1 MITKTRERII
11 LKLYDENLKNLTN
24 EIFEDVYTLN
34 FFLQTIPKTF
44 DQVKTLL
51 IFNDLEKTN
60 IIVDRSDK
68 ETDLE
73 DYDHNVKLILA
84 KDENSYSFTGSGSL
98 PIVLSTI
105 SSILINEGKFTHCP
119 TNNASPGLR
128 DGNCSIILP
137 FMDSLED
144 SICD

>member
-1 MITKTRERII
+1 MNIAMITKTRERID
-11 LKLYDENLKNLTN
+11 LKLYDENLKKLTN
-24 EIFEDVYTLN
+24 EIFEDIYTLN

-44 DQVKTLL
+44 GQDKTLL

-84 KDENSYSFTGSGSL
+84 KDENSYY
-98 PIVLSTI
+98 I
-105 SSILINEGKFTHCP
+105 E
-119 TNNASPGLR
+119 
-128 DGNCSIILP
+128 
-137 FMDSLED
+137 E
-144 SICD
+144 

>member
-1 MITKTRERII
+1 MITKTRKRII

-44 DQVKTLL
+44 DQPKTLL

-68 ETDLE
+68 VADLE

-84 KDENSYSFTGSGSL
+84 KDENSYY
-98 PIVLSTI
+98 I
-105 SSILINEGKFTHCP
+105 E
-119 TNNASPGLR
+119 
-128 DGNCSIILP
+128 
-137 FMDSLED
+137 E
-144 SICD
+144 

>member
-34 FFLQTIPKTF
+34 FFLQTIPKTL

-84 KDENSYSFTGSGSL
+84 KDENSYY
-98 PIVLSTI
+98 I
-105 SSILINEGKFTHCP
+105 E
-119 TNNASPGLR
+119 
-128 DGNCSIILP
+128 
-137 FMDSLED
+137 E
-144 SICD
+144 

>member
-44 DQVKTLL
+44 DQAKTLL

-68 ETDLE
+68 EADLE
-73 DYDHNVKLILA
+73 DHDHNVKLILA
-84 KDENSYSFTGSGSL
+84 KDENSYY
-98 PIVLSTI
+98 I
-105 SSILINEGKFTHCP
+105 E
-119 TNNASPGLR
+119 
-128 DGNCSIILP
+128 
-137 FMDSLED
+137 E
-144 SICD
+144 